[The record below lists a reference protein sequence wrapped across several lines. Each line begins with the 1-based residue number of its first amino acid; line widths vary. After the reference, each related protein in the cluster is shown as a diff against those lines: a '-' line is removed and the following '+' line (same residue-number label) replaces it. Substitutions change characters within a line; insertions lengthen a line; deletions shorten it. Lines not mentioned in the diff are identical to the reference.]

1 MNDQTYTCAQCDQTF
16 IKGWS
21 DGEAIAELKSSYPGF
36 DIDDCKM
43 ICDDCYKQRPKSY
56 KEFRIK
62 VRNDMTE
69 VYRKMHKDSPIMARL
84 YWKTN
89 KELEKKLINNLL
101 YGVSNAHS

>member
-21 DGEAIAELKSSYPGF
+21 DDEAIAELKSSHPGF

-56 KEFRIK
+56 KEFRAK
-62 VRNDMTE
+62 VRNDIAKVLRDM
-69 VYRKMHKDSPIMARL
+69 RKDNAALARW
-84 YWKTN
+84 YWKIN
-89 KELEKKLINNLL
+89 KEIEKKLINNLL
-101 YGVSNAHS
+101 